1 MTRDV
6 VDDAPLSRLLPLIL
20 LACTA
25 WLAVVAVR
33 AGTHW
38 TGSLSDGLDIAAAVL
53 PPIVG
58 ALFAVAL
65 FRRAHRP
72 EYAGVEDRL
81 AVAGTEAAAIQDRLR
96 TLDDVLGGSLAQ
108 TERMAEAAASHG
120 SGLGASATA
129 LGLAATRLVDAGHEA
144 DRAAATLVARMPD
157 LGRQVAEL
165 NDVLRSLGAD
175 TAQQILAIDTLLA
188 KVGVRSRETGS
199 EAGAVIGAIVK
210 QLAAVD
216 EHSRETTTALAK
228 RAYALDAAI
237 DGVLERSIS
246 ALDDVGT
253 RIAGHTDNL
262 EARLGA
268 VRIALDETGE
278 HGTQVIGA
286 RLDRLTGAA
295 DRLKDAFAAQEVH
308 SAGLIEQTDR
318 HLTTLPARLDEA
330 RVGSE
335 AVLDGLN
342 TGIGAVN
349 RNLEGLQGPLG
360 ASGAA
365 IGALAEQL
373 DLLRRIADELGV
385 GLAGR
390 LPATVAELRNVDAG
404 AVALVARVDGL
415 RDTLLASSEA
425 TRAIR
430 ELVGATRVEMATL
443 GEADARQVGE
453 RIEALNVAT
462 RSLGDQIVA
471 QGELSARTSA
481 GVVRDLDEVQTR
493 LGAAK
498 LDGDSHLMALADH
511 IGTVHTAIGDLGL
524 PLSSAR
530 AVLDDIDGQL
540 ANFSGNFSAFGDGLD
555 ARLATSSNALAALT
569 SDAGTLLE
577 RTDALHLAIGHG
589 ATAIGSAT
597 EAFARERGVL
607 TDGAE
612 ALAGHFDRARGVL
625 DGIRTDTGKAGTDA
639 SEQLEPIFERTR
651 LLAEQGAA
659 AMHDMLGQVVAD
671 AERALERSGSSVAE
685 AAFAT
690 PIRAQLV
697 AIEEASNRLGASAEA
712 AAERVGDQTR
722 ALHEAIGSVEDKVAE
737 IEVRI
742 DVRARD
748 TLSAR
753 STRLI
758 EQLGEASVDVSKLLA
773 VDVGENA
780 WVDYLAGDRSVFARR
795 TVKLVDR
802 DMARKIARHYL
813 HDEAFR
819 DEASRYLDTFEKL
832 TRRVLTDPDGDALM
846 ATIVS
851 SDLGKLYVAIAR
863 STGRLTPAAAAA

>member
-6 VDDAPLSRLLPLIL
+6 PDDAPLTRLLPLIL
-20 LACTA
+20 LACVT
-25 WLAVVAVR
+25 WVGVAGVR
-33 AGTHW
+33 GWMHW
-38 TGSLSDGLDIAAAVL
+38 TGSLGDGLDIAAAVL

-65 FRRAHRP
+65 FRRARRP
-72 EYAGVEDRL
+72 EYAGVENRL
-81 AVAGTEAAAIQDRLR
+81 AAAGSEAMAIEGRLR
-96 TLDDVLGGSLAQ
+96 ALDATLGGSLAQ
-108 TERMAEAAASHG
+108 AERMAEAASAHG

-129 LGLAATRLVDAGHEA
+129 LGLAATRLVDAGEDA
-144 DRAAATLVARMPD
+144 DRAAALLAERIPD
-157 LGRQVAEL
+157 LGRQVGEL
-165 NDVLRSLGAD
+165 DAVLRRLGSD

-188 KVGVRSRETGS
+188 KVGVRSRETGA

-216 EHSRETTTALAK
+216 EHSKDTTSALAK

-237 DGVLERSIS
+237 DGVLERSVT

-253 RIAGHTDNL
+253 RIAGHTDTL
-262 EARLGA
+262 EQRLGA
-268 VRIALDETGE
+268 VRLALDEAGE
-278 HGTQVIGA
+278 HGTRVIGE
-286 RLDRLTGAA
+286 RLDRLIDAA
-295 DRLKDAFAAQEVH
+295 DRLKQLFAAQEVH
-308 SAGLIEQTDR
+308 SAGLIEQTDL

-330 RVGSE
+330 RSGSE
-335 AVLDGLN
+335 AVLASLN

-349 RNLEGLQGPLG
+349 RNLQGLQGPLG
-360 ASGAA
+360 ASGTA

-404 AVALVARVDGL
+404 AVALVQRVDGL

-425 TRAIR
+425 TRTIR
-430 ELVGATRVEMATL
+430 ELVGATRLEMATL

-453 RIEALNVAT
+453 RIAALDLAT
-462 RSLGDQIVA
+462 RNLGEQIVA

-481 GVVRDLDEVQTR
+481 GVVADLDAVQTR

-498 LDGDSHLMALADH
+498 LDGDARLMALADH
-511 IGTVHTAIGDLGL
+511 IGSVHTAIDDLGR
-524 PLSSAR
+524 PLGSAR
-530 AVLDDIDGQL
+530 TVLDDIDGQI
-540 ANFSGNFSAFGDGLD
+540 ANFSGNLAAFGDGLD
-555 ARLATSSNALAALT
+555 ARLANSSKALDALT
-569 SDAGTLLE
+569 ADAGGLLE
-577 RTDALHLAIGHG
+577 RTDALHAAIGQG
-589 ATAIGSAT
+589 AAAIGGAA
-597 EAFARERGVL
+597 EAFARERGHL
-607 TDGAE
+607 AEGAE
-612 ALAGHFDRARGVL
+612 VLAGHFDRARAVL
-625 DGIRTDTGKAGTDA
+625 EGIRTGTAKATEDA
-639 SEQLEPIFERTR
+639 SERLGPIFERAR
-651 LLAEQGAA
+651 GLAEQGAA
-659 AMHDMLGQVVAD
+659 AMHDMLGRVVAD
-671 AERALERSGSSVAE
+671 AERALERSSSTIVE

-690 PIRAQLV
+690 PIRTQLT
-697 AIEEASNRLGASAEA
+697 AIEDAAARLGTTAEA
-712 AAERVGDQTR
+712 AVERVGGQTR
-722 ALHEAIGSVEDKVAE
+722 ALHEAIENVADKVAE

-742 DVRARD
+742 EVRARD

-780 WVDYLAGDRSVFARR
+780 WVDYLGGDRSVFARR

-802 DMARKIARHYL
+802 DMARKIARHYQ
-813 HDEAFR
+813 HDAAFR

-832 TRRVLTDPDGDALM
+832 TRRILTDPDGDALM